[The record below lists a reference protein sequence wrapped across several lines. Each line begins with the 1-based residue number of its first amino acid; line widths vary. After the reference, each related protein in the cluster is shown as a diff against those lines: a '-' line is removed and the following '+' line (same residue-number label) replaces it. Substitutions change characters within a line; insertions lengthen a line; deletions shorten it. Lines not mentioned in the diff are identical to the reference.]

1 MKSDCVVQIARSG
14 NHADM
19 AASPDTLT
27 TPRTNTPTDQ
37 PQPLRHS
44 RADDVAGI
52 LVGTFIASL
61 GLFLLRSA
69 GAVTGGTAG
78 IGLLVSYAAAVPFGV
93 VFLAVNLPFLALALW
108 KKGASFTLRT
118 LVSVVLV
125 SVFASLQPLALG
137 SVQINPVYGV
147 VVGNL
152 LAGVGMLI
160 LFRHRSSL
168 GGISILALILQDRL
182 GWRAGYVQMAVDVA
196 IIAISLTVVPPL
208 TVALSALG
216 AVVINCV
223 IAMNHRPGRYV
234 GA

>member
-1 MKSDCVVQIARSG
+1 ME
-14 NHADM
+14 DM
-19 AASPDTLT
+19 AARPDTVT
-27 TPRTNTPTDQ
+27 APRTDAPAAQ

-44 RADDVAGI
+44 RVDDVVGI
-52 LVGTFIASL
+52 LMGTFIASL

-78 IGLLVSYAAAVPFGV
+78 IGLLVSYAAAIPFGV

-108 KKGASFTLRT
+108 KKGAIFTLRT
-118 LVSVVLV
+118 SVSVVLV
-125 SVFASLQPLALG
+125 SGFASLQPLALG

-147 VVGNL
+147 LVGNL

-168 GGISILALILQDRL
+168 GGIGVLALILQDRL

-196 IIAISLTVVPPL
+196 IIAVSLTVLPPL

-216 AVVINCV
+216 AVVINFV
-223 IAMNHRPGRYV
+223 IAMNHRPGRYI